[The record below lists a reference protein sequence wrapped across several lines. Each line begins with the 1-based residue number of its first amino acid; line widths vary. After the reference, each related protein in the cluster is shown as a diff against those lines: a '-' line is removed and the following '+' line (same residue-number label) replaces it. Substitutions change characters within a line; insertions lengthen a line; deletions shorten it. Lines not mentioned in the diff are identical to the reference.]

1 MKKAINTLINAR
13 SEKKALQSL
22 LDGRKM
28 SSETRELFLR
38 AGILYIKGKKVKQN
52 RELVRELIAKVK
64 AKHAPI
70 SEYFGT
76 GAGVKLQKID
86 SDMAARIIL
95 RLWRKGIGCLSLH
108 DSFIVEEQNEREL
121 LSQMELAYYE
131 KFSLPPMIDKKY

>member
-1 MKKAINTLINAR
+1 M
-13 SEKKALQSL
+13 SP
-22 LDGRKM
+22 KM
-28 SSETRELFLR
+28 RELFLK
-38 AGILYIKGKKVKQN
+38 AGILYVKDKKIKQN
-52 RELVRELIAKVK
+52 RKLVRELFAKVK

-86 SDMAARIIL
+86 SDMAAHIIL

-108 DSFIVEEQNEREL
+108 DSFIVEEQNEHEL